1 MGLNRLWVFLA
12 VALPVVAS
20 LLASMSTV
28 DLAYH
33 LRAGAE
39 ILSTRAVPAVDT
51 WTFTAAGQPWVDQ
64 QWGAQAVFA
73 VTERLGGWTGLAI
86 LRAALTGVIF
96 ACVTLIGLRRGLD
109 ARTAALL
116 AIVVFF
122 VAAPAMALRPQLI
135 GMACLAVVLL
145 LVTDRRAH
153 PRALW
158 LVPVVVAIW
167 ANLHGSF
174 FLGPVVLGLAWLED
188 LHDRVPNP
196 HRTLLVAVVSVAA
209 ACLTP
214 FGPSVWV
221 YAVALSVN
229 PEVTS
234 RITEWQPTSVRDV
247 PGILFFLSALGVVV
261 LIARRGRAT
270 SWPTLAWLAV
280 FFAIGVYAQ
289 RGLAWWP
296 LGAAA
301 AIAGTLIPPS
311 TAEGA
316 PGHPAHPPPQPGRRR
331 RPDPRRHRAPSGLAP
346 ARSRHATPVAV
357 LADAPP
363 GITAALREASQPGDR
378 DLQPAGLG
386 LVVRLHAPRPARR
399 HRLPHRV
406 LPGRGL
412 GRLRAGAR
420 RRRRLA
426 GDPRRAGTSTW
437 WSSKATTAPGSA
449 PGSSAKAGASST
461 ATPTGASSRQE
472 PSRTIGAVT

>member
-1 MGLNRLWVFLA
+1 MGPNRLWVFLA

-28 DLAYH
+28 DLAYQ

-39 ILSTRAVPAVDT
+39 ILSTRRVPSVDT
-51 WTFTAAGQPWVDQ
+51 WTFTAAGLPWVDQ

-73 VTERLGGWTGLAI
+73 VTERLGGWTSLAI

-122 VAAPAMALRPQLI
+122 VAAPAMALRPQLM
-135 GMACLAVVLL
+135 GMACLAIVLL
-145 LVTDRRAH
+145 LVTDRRTH

-188 LHDRVPNP
+188 LHDKVPNP
-196 HRTLLVAVVSVAA
+196 HRTLLVAVVSVVA

-214 FGPSVWV
+214 FGPAVWV

-280 FFAIGVYAQ
+280 FFTIGVYAQ

-311 TAEGA
+311 TAKAILDTPLIRRLNLVVAGGLVLA
-316 PGHPAHPPPQPGRRR
+316 GVVLLPVWRPLDPGTQ
-331 RPDPRRHRAPSGLAP
+331 
-346 ARSRHATPVAV
+346 TPVAV
-357 LADAPP
+357 LADAPS
-363 GITAALREASQPGDR
+363 GITAALREASTPGDR
-378 DLQPAGLG
+378 IFNPQVWGSWFVYALPDRLVAIDSRIEFFPAEVWDDYEQVLAGVDGWQATLEGWDPDLVVVEGDDGAGLG
-386 LVVRLHAPRPARR
+386 ARLEREGWREVYRDAD
-399 HRLPHRV
+399 
-406 LPGRGL
+406 GRIL
-412 GRLRAGAR
+412 
-420 RRRRLA
+420 
-426 GDPRRAGTSTW
+426 
-437 WSSKATTAPGSA
+437 APGA
-449 PGSSAKAGASST
+449 D
-461 ATPTGASSRQE
+461 
-472 PSRTIGAVT
+472 

>member
-12 VALPVVAS
+12 VALPVAAS

-39 ILSTRAVPAVDT
+39 ILSMRAVPTVDT

-64 QWGAQAVFA
+64 QWGAQALFA

-86 LRAALTGVIF
+86 LRAALTGIIF

-122 VAAPAMALRPQLI
+122 VAAPAMALRPQLM

-153 PRALW
+153 PRAIW
-158 LVPVVVAIW
+158 LVPIIVAIW

-174 FLGPVVLGLAWLED
+174 FLGPAVLGLAWLED
-188 LHDRVPNP
+188 LHDKVPNP
-196 HRTLLVAVVSVAA
+196 HRSLLVAIVSVAA
-209 ACLTP
+209 ACVTP
-214 FGPSVWV
+214 LGPSVWV

-261 LIARRGRAT
+261 LIARRGRPT
-270 SWPTLAWLAV
+270 PWPTLAWLAV
-280 FFAIGVYAQ
+280 FFTIGVYAQ

-311 TAEGA
+311 TTKATVDTPLIRRLNLVIAGGLILA
-316 PGHPAHPPPQPGRRR
+316 GVALLPFWRPLDPGTQ
-331 RPDPRRHRAPSGLAP
+331 
-346 ARSRHATPVAV
+346 TPIAV
-357 LADAPP
+357 LAEAPP
-363 GITAALREASQPGDR
+363 GITAALREASRPGDR
-378 DLQPAGLG
+378 VFNPQIWGSWFGYALPDRLVAIDSRIEFFPAQVWDDYERVLAGVDGWEAILQGWDPDLVVVEGDDGGGLG
-386 LVVRLHAPRPARR
+386 ARLQARGWRELYRDADGRILAPA
-399 HRLPHRV
+399 
-406 LPGRGL
+406 
-412 GRLRAGAR
+412 A
-420 RRRRLA
+420 
-426 GDPRRAGTSTW
+426 
-437 WSSKATTAPGSA
+437 
-449 PGSSAKAGASST
+449 
-461 ATPTGASSRQE
+461 E
-472 PSRTIGAVT
+472 